1 MSYCVHCGVE
11 LEATERV
18 CPLCRTEVCNPRQP
32 FDERARRP
40 YPTQVD
46 PITERVNRQFIVA
59 IISILMAFP
68 ALLVTAIDLFYTS
81 GLDWSLIVTGAL
93 AMLWVFVCPPLLLRK
108 PTFLKVAIPSLL
120 AILGFLFL
128 VNRFYFMADWY
139 IHLALPIVLLFGLLT
154 IVTGEL
160 IARRILRG
168 FAIPAAVLIAIG
180 MLVSGIELIVNRY
193 MKGFYSIQW
202 SLFVLIPCLALAG
215 IAISI
220 ARRRAIQDEI
230 RKRLHL

>member
-11 LEATERV
+11 LETSERA
-18 CPLCRTEVCNPRQP
+18 CPLCGTEVCNPRQP

-46 PITERVNRQFIVA
+46 PITERINRQFIVA

-68 ALLVTAIDLFYTS
+68 TLLVLVIDLFYTT
-81 GLDWSLIVTGAL
+81 GLDWSLIVAGAV
-93 AMLWVFVCPPLLLRK
+93 AMVWVFVCPGLLLRK
-108 PTFLKVAIPSLL
+108 PTFLKIAVPSLL
-120 AILGFLFL
+120 AILGFLL
-128 VNRFYFMADWY
+128 LLNRFYFMADWY
-139 IHLALPIVLLFGLLT
+139 VHLALPIVLLSGVLT
-154 IVTGEL
+154 IANGEL

-168 FAIPAAVLIAIG
+168 FVIPAAILGSIG
-180 MLVSGIELIVNRY
+180 LLVTGIEIVVSLY
-193 MKGFYSIQW
+193 MNGYVHVQW

-215 IAISI
+215 IALSV
-220 ARRRAIQDEI
+220 ARHRTIQDEI